1 MTNPTEKKFVT
12 VLITTQDHIIRGKLE
27 LPIPS
32 AVDNPTN
39 ENLLFYVL
47 NSGNLFL
54 PIQNC
59 LIMHKHNVEFK
70 PEEVKYY
77 NINLNIVHSCQ
88 IVEDDK

>member
-1 MTNPTEKKFVT
+1 MTTSEKKFVT
-12 VLITTQDHIIRGKLE
+12 VLITTQDHIIRGKVE

-32 AVDNPTN
+32 VVDNPTN

-47 NSGNLFL
+47 NSGNIFL
-54 PIQNC
+54 PIKDG

-77 NINLNIVHSCQ
+77 NINLNIVHSCK
-88 IVEDDK
+88 IVEDDD